1 MLATCGRVR
10 SSLSL
15 DMRGGRDSRPLRKF
29 RTLATVVWLHTVA
42 GCGTGDPTAPGGIDT
57 VTSGLS
63 LQEVVAG
70 LDAPVFLTHAG
81 DSRIFVVEQ
90 GGRIQIVEN
99 GQLLGAPFLDISDI
113 VLHQG
118 EQGLLSMTF
127 HPDYST
133 NGFFYVYHTDGGGDS
148 RVARY
153 SGSGNSA
160 DESSGLTIMTIGQP
174 FGNHNGGQLAFGA
187 DGMLYVA
194 LGDGGSGGDPLG
206 HGQNTATLL
215 GSILRIDVDNPDVGL
230 NYGIPSNNPFFG
242 SATARREIWI
252 YGLRNPW
259 RFAFDA
265 TGGLLY
271 VADVGQSRF
280 EEVTVVNAA
289 DGGLNLGWKV
299 MEGTSCFN
307 TAACDQTG
315 LVLPV
320 LQYDNTGFGG
330 NCSITGGYV
339 YRGSELSGLQGHYFY
354 SDFCGGFL
362 RSFRFDNGAPADEQD
377 WDVAAGSVT
386 SFGQDSSGELYM
398 VVAEGAVFKIVLSQ

>member
-1 MLATCGRVR
+1 MKTIRTVAT
-10 SSLSL
+10 
-15 DMRGGRDSRPLRKF
+15 
-29 RTLATVVWLHTVA
+29 AVWLYAVA
-42 GCGTGDPTAPGGIDT
+42 GCGTGEPTDPTGPTDPGGNNAG
-57 VTSGLS
+57 TSGLG
-63 LQEVVAG
+63 LEEVVTG
-70 LDAPVFLTHAG
+70 LNAPVFLTHAG
-81 DSRIFVVEQ
+81 DSRLFVVEQ
-90 GGRIQIVEN
+90 GGRIRIVEN
-99 GQLLGAPFLDISDI
+99 GQLLGTPFLDISNI

-118 EQGLLSMTF
+118 EQGLLSMAF

-133 NGFFYVYHTDGGGDS
+133 NGFFYVYHTDRGGDS

-153 SGSGNSA
+153 SGSGNTA
-160 DESSGLTIMTIGQP
+160 DENSGLTIMTIDQP

-206 HGQNTATLL
+206 HGQNTATIL
-215 GSILRIDVDNPDVGL
+215 GSILRIDVDNPDIGL
-230 NYGIPSNNPFFG
+230 PYGIPSDNPFFG
-242 SATARREIWI
+242 SGAARGEIWA

-259 RFAFDA
+259 RFAFDD
-265 TGGLLY
+265 TDGLLY

-289 DGGLNLGWKV
+289 DGGLNFGWNI
-299 MEGTSCFN
+299 MEGMSCFS
-307 TAACDQTG
+307 AATCDQSG

-362 RSFRFDNGAPADEQD
+362 RSFRFDNGAPVDEQD
-377 WDVAAGSVT
+377 WGVEAGSVT
-386 SFGQDSSGELYM
+386 SFGQDSIAELYI
-398 VVAEGAVFKIVLSQ
+398 VVAEGAVFKIVRTQ